1 LQTKPFLLL
10 KLVLFKGLIPVKNL
24 LKNLSMLML
33 VTVFSSAVNGQQK
46 HQDTVSLDG
55 TWQIIFDKE
64 NKSRAQKLYKNENF
78 LAQSNIRDIQ
88 VPSVWELEEKD
99 YEGVAVYRRSFN
111 APKTWQDKISHV
123 SFDAV
128 NYRAEV
134 YLNDHVVGV
143 HEGGFTPFSFRIDS
157 MLNFDKENVIT
168 LRVLGPILLDT
179 DKVIDGIGAMET
191 PQWRGGIS
199 GGIWQSVRLVATDKH
214 YIKDIYIEPNY
225 QASQAKVTLSS
236 TNFGEFSSQ
245 DKVNFSITEVASN
258 KVVVNKQITYNFQAG
273 QNKLVES
280 IDIPDAKTWS
290 PDSPNLYQMTVSI
303 EREGKVSDTVIDRFG
318 LREFSIKDKRFQL
331 NGEEIYVK
339 AVFLEGVYPVGIATP
354 VDLDLARKEIKLAK
368 EAGFNMIRP
377 WRRPPPPKWLD
388 LADEMGVLVV
398 GSPALECMD
407 LPVSTPDLPRRV
419 INELK
424 QTILR
429 DRNRASIVMWELY
442 NEVRRPVLKQMMAE
456 TSMMARDIDPSRL
469 ILDESGGWAF
479 GAKVYLPNERDFMP
493 FNDVHTYPGPNVTN
507 DWYDKFLGVSYTTE
521 ERKKLNIKGKPIG
534 HNLKTGAT
542 SFVSELGY
550 GSYVDFDKV
559 NARFA
564 KEGNPL
570 APPTRYHQQLGS
582 QLSEVLAAK
591 LSDIYATPQDFYQE
605 QQEIHG
611 KANAR
616 MIEATRANANITGYC
631 VHALTGGDWV
641 MGAGLLDIWRNPKE
655 AVYNSTQMAN
665 KPRILTIRTFPRSAY
680 QGENVRITVKGIND
694 LADIKGSFKVSVQ
707 NEQGKSIWQTS
718 SNIDFKHAISEL
730 LDKQI
735 ATTDLTGTFTVKA
748 EVSNFL
754 GESIAANSFAFD
766 VFNLNTKNNI
776 KQFAVIDQTGDVKK
790 FLNKQGIGFSA
801 FNSETS
807 INTPVLVAMKSKKQ
821 PQQVALNKQLSDFA
835 KRGGKVTYVQFP
847 YIGPK
852 WKDGVLGKG
861 FSMNMPIHLKM
872 KASTGLWGGM
882 SHVVANHP
890 IFKGL
895 PSNKSMQGV
904 YENVRAKISMV
915 ELMAKPIVTVI
926 ANDNFPDMTLMK
938 RHYQGTGDVWSGS
951 DLSEVKHGKGS
962 LLISTMRIVPHLGKD
977 PVADK
982 LLLNLLSYITN

>member
-1 LQTKPFLLL
+1 
-10 KLVLFKGLIPVKNL
+10 VKNFIKALSL
-24 LKNLSMLML
+24 LIL
-33 VTVFSSAVNGQQK
+33 VTVFNTSVQAQQK
-46 HQDTVSLDG
+46 HANTLSLDG
-55 TWQIIFDKE
+55 DWQIIFDKT
-64 NKSRAQKLYKNENF
+64 NISRSKKLYKNKQF
-78 LAQSNIRDIQ
+78 LAQKNIRTIQ

-99 YEGVAVYRRSFN
+99 YEGVAVYRRTFK
-111 APKTWQDKISHV
+111 APKKWQDKITHI

-134 YLNDHVVGV
+134 YLNDNVVGV

-157 MLNFDKENVIT
+157 MLNFDKDNVIT

-199 GGIWQSVRLVATDKH
+199 GGIWQSVRLVATEKS
-214 YIKDIYIEPNY
+214 YIKDIYVQPNY
-225 QASQAKVTLSS
+225 KTSQAKVTLST
-236 TNFGEFSSQ
+236 TNFGEFTSQ
-245 DKVNFSITEVASN
+245 DKVNFKITEVN
-258 KVVVNKQITYNFQAG
+258 TKKVVVTKQITHKFQAG
-273 QNKLVES
+273 QNKLIET
-280 IDIPDAKTWS
+280 IDIPNAKTWS
-290 PDSPNLYQMTVSI
+290 PSSPNLYKLTVSI
-303 EREGKVSDTVIDRFG
+303 ERQGKISDTVSDRFG
-318 LREFSIKDKRFQL
+318 LREFSVSNKRFIL
-331 NGEEIYVK
+331 NGDEIYVK

-354 VDLDLARKEIKLAK
+354 VDLDMARKEIRLAK

-407 LPVSTPDLPRRV
+407 LPVNTPDLPNRV
-419 INELK
+419 ISELK

-429 DRNRASIVMWELY
+429 DRNRASVVMWELY
-442 NEVRRPVLKQMMAE
+442 NEVRRPILKQMMAE

-479 GAKVYLPNERDFMP
+479 GAKVYLPNTRDFIP

-507 DWYDKFLGVSYTTE
+507 SFYDKFLGVSYTAK
-521 ERKKLNIKGKPIG
+521 ERKSLNIKGNPIG
-534 HNLKTGAT
+534 HNLQEGAT

-564 KEGNPL
+564 KEGNPI
-570 APPTRYHQQLGS
+570 APPTRYHKQLGS
-582 QLSEVLAAK
+582 QLNELLSSQ
-591 LSDIYATPQDFYQE
+591 LSDIYPTPLDFYNE

-616 MIEATRANANITGYC
+616 MIEATRANPKITGYC

-655 AVYNSTQMAN
+655 AVYNSTQKAN
-665 KPRILTIRTFPRSAY
+665 KARILTIRTLPRSAY
-680 QGENVRITVKGIND
+680 QGEKVRITIKGIND
-694 LADIKGSFKVSVQ
+694 IKKVAGEFKVSVT
-707 NEQGKSIWQTS
+707 NSQGKIIWQNDS
-718 SNIDFKHAISEL
+718 SIDFNHAISDL
-730 LDKQI
+730 LDHKISTDKLSGTYTVI
-735 ATTDLTGTFTVKA
+735 AEITDMQGNT
-748 EVSNFL
+748 
-754 GESIAANSFAFD
+754 IADNSFDFD
-766 VFNLNTKNNI
+766 VFDTLNKQQNNI
-776 KQFAVIDQTGDVKK
+776 GQFAVVDQTGSVEK
-790 FLNKQGIGFSA
+790 FLQNQSISFSN
-801 FNSETS
+801 FNSKTP
-807 INTPVLVAMKSKKQ
+807 INTPVLVAMKLKKQ
-821 PQQVALNKQLSDFA
+821 EQQILLNKQLSDFA

-852 WKDGVLGKG
+852 WTDGVLSKG
-861 FSMNMPIHLKM
+861 YTMNMPLNIKM
-872 KASTGLWGGM
+872 KASQGLWGGM
-882 SHVVANHP
+882 SHVVAKHP
-890 IFKGL
+890 VFNDL
-895 PSNKSMQGV
+895 PSNQSMQGV
-904 YENVRAKISMV
+904 YENVRAKISMI
-915 ELMAKPIVTVI
+915 ELESKAIVTVV

-938 RHYQGTGDVWSGS
+938 RHYIGTGDVWSGS

-962 LLISTMRIVPHLGKD
+962 LLLSTMRIVPNLGDD

-982 LLLNLLSYITN
+982 LLLNLLSYITNTTPLN

>member
-1 LQTKPFLLL
+1 MSNIIKSFLI
-10 KLVLFKGLIPVKNL
+10 LFI
-24 LKNLSMLML
+24 
-33 VTVFSSAVNGQQK
+33 VFSTNVIAQQK
-46 HQDTVSLDG
+46 HENTVSLNG

-64 NKSRAQKLYKNENF
+64 NISRAQKLYKNKNF
-78 LAQSNIRDIQ
+78 LAQTNIRNIE
-88 VPSVWELEEKD
+88 VPSVWELKEKD
-99 YEGVAVYRRSFN
+99 YEGVALYRRTFT
-111 APKTWQDKISHV
+111 APKKWQDKITHI

-179 DKVIDGIGAMET
+179 DKVIDGFGAMET

-199 GGIWQSVRLVATDKH
+199 GGIWQSVRLVTTGKS
-214 YIKDIYIEPNY
+214 YIKDIYVQPNY
-225 QASQAKVTLSS
+225 RTSQAKVTLST

-245 DKVNFSITEVASN
+245 DLVSFEITEVATN
-258 KVVVNKQITYNFQAG
+258 KVVVTKKIKHKFQAG
-273 QNKLVES
+273 QNQLVET
-280 IDIPDAKTWS
+280 IDIPNAKTWS
-290 PDSPNLYQMTVSI
+290 PSSPNLYKLTVSI
-303 EREGKVSDTVIDRFG
+303 ESQGKISDTVSDRFG
-318 LREFSIKDKRFQL
+318 LREFSINNKRFVL
-331 NGEEIYVK
+331 NGKEIYVK

-354 VDLDLARKEIKLAK
+354 VDINMARKEIRLAK

-388 LADEMGVLVV
+388 LADEIGVLVI

-407 LPVSTPDLPRRV
+407 LPVSTPDLPNRV
-419 INELK
+419 IAELK

-429 DRNRASIVMWELY
+429 DRNRASVVMWELY
-442 NEVRRPVLKQMMAE
+442 NEVRRPILKQMMAE

-479 GAKVYLPNERDFMP
+479 GAKVYLPNERDFIS

-507 DWYDKFLGVSYTTE
+507 AFYDKFLGVSYTKE

-534 HNLKTGAT
+534 HNLKTGAM

-559 NARFA
+559 NARFS
-564 KEGNPL
+564 KEGNPI

-582 QLSEVLAAK
+582 QLNELLTSQ
-591 LSDIYATPQDFYQE
+591 LSDIYATPLDFYNE

-616 MIEATRANANITGYC
+616 MIEATRANPKIAGYC

-641 MGAGLLDIWRNPKE
+641 MGAGLLDIWRDPKP
-655 AVYNSTQMAN
+655 AVYTRTQMAN

-680 QGENVRITVKGIND
+680 QGEKVRITVKGIND
-694 LADIKGSFKVSVQ
+694 NEKISGTFKLSVK
-707 NEQGKSIWQTS
+707 NSQGKTIWQTE
-718 SNIDFKHAISEL
+718 SNIDFEHAISDL
-730 LDKQI
+730 LDQKI
-735 ATTDLTGTFTVKA
+735 TTDKLTGTYTVNA
-748 EVSNFL
+748 EIIDNH
-754 GESIAANSFAFD
+754 GNSIAANNFDFD
-766 VFNLNTKNNI
+766 VFSVKSNNAI
-776 KQFAVIDQTGDVKK
+776 GAFAVVDQTGSVKS
-790 FLNKQGIGFSA
+790 FLNKQGIKFSA
-801 FNSETS
+801 FNNNTS
-807 INTPVLVAMKSKKQ
+807 INTPVLVAMKLKKQ
-821 PQQVALNKQLSDFA
+821 EQQVALNKQLSDFA

-861 FSMNMPIHLKM
+861 FSMNMPINIKM
-872 KASTGLWGGM
+872 KASQGLWGGM
-882 SHVVANHP
+882 SHVVADHP

-895 PSNKSMQGV
+895 PSSKAMQGV
-904 YENVRAKISMV
+904 YENVRAKISMIN
-915 ELMAKPIVTVI
+915 LNTKPIVTVV

-938 RHYQGTGDVWSGS
+938 RHYKGTGDVWSGS
-951 DLSEVKHGKGS
+951 DLSEVKHGKGT
-962 LLISTMRIVPHLGKD
+962 LLLSTMRIVPHLGDD
-977 PVADK
+977 PVADT
-982 LLLNLLSYITN
+982 LLLNLLAYITKPRH

>member
-1 LQTKPFLLL
+1 
-10 KLVLFKGLIPVKNL
+10 
-24 LKNLSMLML
+24 MLML
-33 VTVFSSAVNGQQK
+33 AALFSTNVYSQQK
-46 HQDTVSLDG
+46 HANTFSLDG

-64 NKSRAQKLYKNENF
+64 NKSRAQKLYRNKNF

-99 YEGVAVYRRSFN
+99 YEGVAVYRRSFS
-111 APKTWQDKISHV
+111 APKTWQDKITHI

-199 GGIWQSVRLVATDKH
+199 GGIWQSVRLVATEKH
-214 YIKDIYIEPNY
+214 YIKDIYIEPDY
-225 QASQAKVTLSS
+225 QNSQAKVTLSS
-236 TNFGEFSSQ
+236 ANFGEFSSQ
-245 DKVNFSITEVASN
+245 DNVNFIVTEVASK
-258 KVVVNKQITYNFQAG
+258 KVVVNKQVTHNFQSG
-273 QNKLVES
+273 QNTLVATL
-280 IDIPDAKTWS
+280 DIPDAKTWS
-290 PDSPNLYQMTVSI
+290 PDNPNLYKMSVSI
-303 EREGKVSDTVIDRFG
+303 EREGKISDSVSDRFG

-456 TSMMARDIDPSRL
+456 TSMMARDIDPTRL

-507 DWYDKFLGVSYTTE
+507 DWYDKFLGVSYTAE

-582 QLSEVLAAK
+582 QLSEVLSEK

-655 AVYNSTQMAN
+655 AVYNSTQKAN
-665 KPRILTIRTFPRSAY
+665 KSRILTIRTFPRSAY
-680 QGENVRITVKGIND
+680 QGEIVRFTVKGIND
-694 LADIKGSFKVSVQ
+694 LENIAGTFKVSVKD
-707 NEQGKSIWQTS
+707 NKDKIIWQNTS
-718 SNIDFKHAISEL
+718 KVDFKHAISEL
-730 LDKQI
+730 LEQDI
-735 ATTDLTGTFTVKA
+735 ATDNLAGTYTVTA
-748 EVSNFL
+748 EIFDND
-754 GESIAANSFAFD
+754 GESIADNNFDFD
-766 VFNLNTKNNI
+766 VFNLDSANKQKAI
-776 KQFAVIDQTGDVKK
+776 GQFAVIDQTGDVKK
-790 FLNKQGIGFSA
+790 FLNKQGISFSA
-801 FNSETS
+801 FNSKTT
-807 INTPVLVAMKSKKQ
+807 INTPVLVAMKSNKQ
-821 PQQVALNKQLSDFA
+821 PQQVALNKQLSGFA
-835 KRGGKVTYVQFP
+835 KRGGKVTYLQFP

-882 SHVVANHP
+882 SHVVSNHA

-915 ELMAKPIVTVI
+915 ELTAKPIVTVI

-962 LLISTMRIVPHLGKD
+962 LLLSTMQIVPNLGKD

-982 LLLNLLSYITN
+982 LLLNLLSFMTN

>member
-1 LQTKPFLLL
+1 MKNFIQTFSLLL
-10 KLVLFKGLIPVKNL
+10 LATI
-24 LKNLSMLML
+24 
-33 VTVFSSAVNGQQK
+33 FSTSTYAQQK
-46 HQDTVSLDG
+46 HSNTQSLDG
-55 TWQIIFDKE
+55 DWQIIFDK
-64 NKSRAQKLYKNENF
+64 NNISRTKKLYKNKNF
-78 LAQSNIRDIQ
+78 LAQSNIKNIK

-99 YEGVAVYRRSFN
+99 YEGVAVYRRTFT
-111 APKTWQDKISHV
+111 APKKWQDKITHI

-157 MLNFDKENVIT
+157 MLNFDKENIIT

-199 GGIWQSVRLVATDKH
+199 GGIWQSVRLVATEKS
-214 YIKDIYIEPNY
+214 YIKDVYVQPNY
-225 QASQAKVTLSS
+225 KTSQAKVTLST

-245 DKVNFSITEVASN
+245 DKVNFKITEVKTN
-258 KVVVNKQITYNFQAG
+258 KVVVTKQISHKFQAD
-273 QNKLVES
+273 QNKLIET
-280 IDIPDAKTWS
+280 IDIPNAKTWS
-290 PDSPNLYQMTVSI
+290 PSSPNLYKLTVSI
-303 EREGKVSDTVIDRFG
+303 ERQGKISDTVSDRFG
-318 LREFSIKDKRFQL
+318 LREFSVKNKRFSL

-354 VDLDLARKEIKLAK
+354 VDLNLARKEIRLAK

-407 LPVSTPDLPRRV
+407 LPVNTPDLPKRV
-419 INELK
+419 ISELK

-429 DRNRASIVMWELY
+429 DRNRASVVMWELY
-442 NEVRRPVLKQMMAE
+442 NEVRRPILKQMMAE

-479 GAKVYLPNERDFMP
+479 GAKVYLPNERDFIP

-507 DWYDKFLGVSYTTE
+507 SFYDKFLGVSYTKE

-534 HNLKTGAT
+534 HNLQEGAT

-564 KEGNPL
+564 KEGNPI
-570 APPTRYHQQLGS
+570 APPTRYHKQLGS
-582 QLSEVLAAK
+582 QLNQLLTSQ
-591 LSDIYATPQDFYQE
+591 LSDIYATPLDFYNE

-616 MIEATRANANITGYC
+616 MIEATRANPKITGYC

-641 MGAGLLDIWRNPKE
+641 MGAGLLDMWREPKQ
-655 AVYNSTQMAN
+655 AVYNSTQKAN
-665 KPRILTIRTFPRSAY
+665 QPRILTIRTIPRSAY
-680 QGENVRITVKGIND
+680 QGELVRITVKGIND
-694 LADIKGSFKVSVQ
+694 LEKIDGAFKVSVK
-707 NEQGKSIWQTS
+707 NEQGKTIWQTT
-718 SNIDFKHAISEL
+718 SNIDFEHAVSDL
-730 LDKQI
+730 LEQKI
-735 ATTDLTGTFTVKA
+735 ATDKLSGTYTVSA
-748 EVSNFL
+748 EIIDSQGNSVADNNF
-754 GESIAANSFAFD
+754 NFD
-766 VFNLNTKNNI
+766 VFNTATLSNLKNNI
-776 KQFAVIDQTGDVKK
+776 GQFAVVDQTGLVKT
-790 FLNKQGIGFSA
+790 FLHNKGISFSA
-801 FNSETS
+801 FNSTTS
-807 INTPVLVAMKSKKQ
+807 IRTPVLVAMKIKKQ
-821 PQQVALNKQLSDFA
+821 DDQIALNKQLSDFT

-847 YIGPK
+847 YMGQK
-852 WKDGVLGKG
+852 WKDGVLSKG
-861 FSMNMPIHLKM
+861 YTINMPVNIKM
-872 KASTGLWGGM
+872 KGSQGLWGGM
-882 SHVVANHP
+882 SHVVAKHP
-890 IFKGL
+890 VFIGL
-895 PSNKSMQGV
+895 PTNQSMQGI

-915 ELMAKPIVTVI
+915 ELESKAIVTVV

-938 RHYQGTGDVWSGS
+938 RHYKGTGDVWSGS
-951 DLSEVKHGKGS
+951 DLSEVKHGKGT
-962 LLISTMRIVPHLGKD
+962 LILSTMRIVPHLGDD
-977 PVADK
+977 PVADT
-982 LLLNLLSYITN
+982 LLLNLLAYITNTNRTN

>member
-1 LQTKPFLLL
+1 MLA
-10 KLVLFKGLIPVKNL
+10 LVFNTSVY
-24 LKNLSMLML
+24 
-33 VTVFSSAVNGQQK
+33 GQQK
-46 HQDTVSLDG
+46 HGNTLSLDG
-55 TWQIIFDKE
+55 NWQIIFDKE
-64 NKSRAQKLYKNENF
+64 NRSRAQKLYKNKNF
-78 LAQSNIRDIQ
+78 LAQDNIRNID
-88 VPSVWELEEKD
+88 VPSVWEREEID
-99 YEGVAVYRRSFN
+99 YEGVAVYRRSFT
-111 APKTWQDKISHV
+111 APKKWQDKITHI

-157 MLNFDKENVIT
+157 MLNFDKENVII

-179 DKVIDGIGAMET
+179 DKVIDGFGAMET

-199 GGIWQSVRLVATDKH
+199 GGIWQSVRLVATEKN
-214 YIKDIYIEPNY
+214 YIKDVYIQPNY
-225 QASQAKVTLSS
+225 QTSQAKITLST
-236 TNFGEFSSQ
+236 TNFGEFSSK
-245 DKVNFSITEVASN
+245 DKVNFKITEVATN
-258 KVVVNKQITYNFQAG
+258 KVVVNKQISHKFQAG
-273 QNKLVES
+273 QNKLVET
-280 IDIPDAKTWS
+280 IDIPNAKTWS
-290 PDSPNLYQMTVSI
+290 PSSPNLYQLTVSI
-303 EREGKVSDTVIDRFG
+303 ERQGKVSDTVSDRFG
-318 LREFSIKDKRFQL
+318 LREFSIKNKRFQL
-331 NGEEIYVK
+331 NGKEIYVK
-339 AVFLEGVYPVGIATP
+339 AVFLEGVYPIGIATP

-388 LADEMGVLVV
+388 LADEMGVMVV

-407 LPVSTPDLPRRV
+407 LPVNTPDLPSRV
-419 INELK
+419 IYELE

-442 NEVRRPVLKQMMAE
+442 NEVRRPILKQMMAE

-479 GAKVYLPNERDFMP
+479 GAKVYLPNERDFIH

-507 DWYDKFLGVSYTTE
+507 DFYDKFLGVSYTKK
-521 ERKKLNIKGKPIG
+521 EREKMNIQVKPIG

-564 KEGNPL
+564 QEGNPIVP
-570 APPTRYHQQLGS
+570 ATRYHKQLGS
-582 QLSEVLAAK
+582 QLTEVITSELG
-591 LSDIYATPQDFYQE
+591 DIYPTPQAFYHE

-616 MIEATRANANITGYC
+616 MIEATRANPKITGYC

-641 MGAGLLDIWRNPKE
+641 MGAGLLDIWRNPKP
-655 AVYNSTQMAN
+655 AVYNRTQMAN

-680 QGENVRITVKGIND
+680 QGDKVRITVQGIND
-694 LADIKGSFKVSVQ
+694 LEKIAGTFKVSVTDL
-707 NEQGKSIWQTS
+707 QGKTLWQTA
-718 SNIDFKHAISEL
+718 SNTDFDHAVSDL
-730 LDKQI
+730 LDHNLV
-735 ATTDLTGTFTVKA
+735 TDNLAGTYTVNA
-748 EVSNFL
+748 EIIDNQ
-754 GESIAANSFAFD
+754 GNSIAANNFEFD
-766 VFNLNTKNNI
+766 IFNFDPLNKQQHHI
-776 KQFAVIDQTGDVKK
+776 GQFAVVDQTGTVKK
-790 FLNKQGIGFSA
+790 FLNKQGIEFSL
-801 FNSETS
+801 FNSNTS
-807 INTPVLVAMKSKKQ
+807 INTPVIVAMKFKKQ
-821 PQQVALNKQLSDFA
+821 NSQIALNKQLSNFA
-835 KRGGKVTYVQFP
+835 KRGGNVSYVQFP

-852 WKDGVLGKG
+852 WTDGVLSKG
-861 FSMNMPIHLKM
+861 SAQNMPMTIKM

-882 SHVVANHP
+882 SHVVARHS
-890 IFKGL
+890 IFNGL
-895 PSNKSMQGV
+895 PDNKAMQGV
-904 YENVRAKISMV
+904 YENVRAKISMIN
-915 ELMAKPIVTVI
+915 LNTKPIVTVV

-951 DLSEVKHGKGS
+951 DLSEVKYGKGI
-962 LLISTMRIVPHLGKD
+962 LLLSTMQIVPNLGKD

-982 LLLNLLSYITN
+982 LLLNLLSYMTK